1 MFGSLPPES
10 LGWLVVDEAGQA
22 LPQAALGA
30 IMRTQRSVIVGDP
43 LQIEPVVPLPQN
55 LTENICKSF
64 GVDPDIYNAPSASVQ
79 TMADA
84 CSRFYTHIQDFSGER
99 TVGMPLLVH
108 RRCSEPMFSISN
120 QIAYANKM
128 VQAKLP
134 KESIIKTCLG
144 NSCWIDIKGKSNNNG
159 VRKKE
164 MKY

>member
-84 CSRFYTHIQDFSGER
+84 CSRFILIFR
-99 TVGMPLLVH
+99 IF
-108 RRCSEPMFSISN
+108 RRKN
-120 QIAYANKM
+120 GWYA
-128 VQAKLP
+128 VIGSQALFRA
-134 KESIIKTCLG
+134 
-144 NSCWIDIKGKSNNNG
+144 D
-159 VRKKE
+159 V
-164 MKY
+164 